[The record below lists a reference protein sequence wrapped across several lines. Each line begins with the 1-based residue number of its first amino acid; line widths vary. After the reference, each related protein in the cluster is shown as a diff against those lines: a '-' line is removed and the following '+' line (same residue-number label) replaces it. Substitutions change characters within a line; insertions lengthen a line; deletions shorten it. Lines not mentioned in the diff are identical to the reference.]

1 MSGRLNPR
9 QEARLKRKKRIRI
22 KISGS
27 QERPRLSVFRSS
39 RHIYAQVI
47 DDLNG
52 VTLVTASTM
61 SPEIREQEKVKGK
74 IEDAK
79 RVGKMIADQGQSSG
93 DHKGGIRS
101 EWLYVS
107 WPSACSCCC
116 GKRGRIRVLGAVS
129 HQQFK
134 TESSWLNADY

>member
-52 VTLVTASTM
+52 VTLVTASTI

-79 RVGKMIADQGQSSG
+79 RVGKMIADKAKAQGITRVVFDRNG
-93 DHKGGIRS
+93 FMYH
-101 EWLYVS
+101 
-107 WPSACSCCC
+107 
-116 GKRGRIRVLGAVS
+116 GRVRALAAAAREAGLE
-129 HQQFK
+129 F
-134 TESSWLNADY
+134 

>member
-61 SPEIREQEKVKGK
+61 SPEIREQGKVKGK

-79 RVGKMIADQGQSSG
+79 RVGKMIADKAKAQGITRVVFDRNG
-93 DHKGGIRS
+93 F
-101 EWLYVS
+101 LYH
-107 WPSACSCCC
+107 
-116 GKRGRIRVLGAVS
+116 GRVRALAAAAREAGLE
-129 HQQFK
+129 F
-134 TESSWLNADY
+134 